1 MTQNIH
7 KFLIALAICL
17 SATSAPLIHA
27 LSPTT
32 KIRYA
37 TALLRGPAAC
47 LEHKFRNDTS
57 LRARAIKMAIHG
69 IRILDDSL
77 VPTPGANDYYSL
89 HEALCELSTWHH
101 LVSWFIYDIVAFIKN
116 GKACIKG
123 ERASP
128 VVITDG
134 QEHEFLCSTILP
146 IAEMIC
152 ALARIT
158 PIARKSNNLANIAIS
173 IVRLCELYYATPND
187 SVQRTALKSLLAVC
201 VVELIVKSKR
211 LYELPHTKQEDYR
224 DLETFIVDK
233 NFVPTCL

>member
-1 MTQNIH
+1 MSRCFRNILTVVAVWFGMMNTQPLN
-7 KFLIALAICL
+7 A
-17 SATSAPLIHA
+17 AP
-27 LSPTT
+27 SVK

-37 TALLRGPAAC
+37 TALLRGPAAY
-47 LEHKFRNDTS
+47 LEHKLRNDTS
-57 LRARAIKMAIHG
+57 LRARVIKMAIHG
-69 IRILDDSL
+69 IRMLDDSS
-77 VPTPGANDYYSL
+77 VPTPEGIDYYSL
-89 HEALCELSTWHH
+89 HEAWSKLSTWHH
-101 LVSWFIYDIVAFIKN
+101 LVSWFIYDIVAFIKE

-146 IAEMIC
+146 MAEMIC

-158 PIARKSNNLANIAIS
+158 PIERRSNNLANIAIS

-211 LYELPHTKQEDYR
+211 LYELPKPKKREIA
-224 DLETFIVDK
+224 L
-233 NFVPTCL
+233 